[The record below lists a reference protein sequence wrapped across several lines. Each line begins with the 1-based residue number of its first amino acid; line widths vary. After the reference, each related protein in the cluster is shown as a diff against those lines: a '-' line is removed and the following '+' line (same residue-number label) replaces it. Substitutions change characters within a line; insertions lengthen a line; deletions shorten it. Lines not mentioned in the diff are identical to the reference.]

1 MISLEAPAK
10 LTLTLRVTG
19 VREDGYHLIDA
30 EMTALA
36 LTDIVR
42 IDDSPTTQLTVTGPF
57 ATGVP
62 TDESNLVHQA
72 LARSNR
78 TAKVH
83 IEKNIPHGGGLGG
96 GSTDAAAVLR
106 WAEHTDPIHAA
117 ALGADVPFSL
127 VGGRAHVAGIG
138 EKVTPLPFE
147 HMDLTLF
154 IPPVHVPTPLVYAT
168 WDAMGGPTGTNG
180 NDLEPAALHA
190 VPELLTWRERI
201 ATAFGVQPHL
211 AGSGATWFA
220 HGHLT
225 SAGKTPDGL
234 MVVHTTTR
242 PDAGRV
248 VA

>member
-30 EMTALA
+30 EMVALA

-42 IDDSPTTQLTVTGPF
+42 IEDSPTTQLTVTGPF

-62 TDESNLVHQA
+62 TDESNLVHKA

-78 TAKVH
+78 TAKVR

-138 EKVTPLPFE
+138 EKVTPLPYE
-147 HMDLTLF
+147 CQRRWCMQPGMPWAD
-154 IPPVHVPTPLVYAT
+154 PRE
-168 WDAMGGPTGTNG
+168 PTGTILSLPHFTPYPNYSHGG
-180 NDLEPAALHA
+180 NELPLPLAFSHIWQGPEPRGL
-190 VPELLTWRERI
+190 PT
-201 ATAFGVQPHL
+201 ATSLPQA
-211 AGSGATWFA
+211 
-220 HGHLT
+220 
-225 SAGKTPDGL
+225 K
-234 MVVHTTTR
+234 R
-242 PDAGRV
+242 PMD
-248 VA
+248 